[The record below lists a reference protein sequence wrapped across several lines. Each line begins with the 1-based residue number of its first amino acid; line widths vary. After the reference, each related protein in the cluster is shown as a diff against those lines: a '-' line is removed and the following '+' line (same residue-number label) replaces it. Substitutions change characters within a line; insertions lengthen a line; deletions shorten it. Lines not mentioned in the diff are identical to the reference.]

1 MPCQDQF
8 GDVLEEEAA
17 EVEVA
22 PRPGASVV
30 VEFDHD
36 EINAVFGAVRDG
48 EKTTAFIRAAV
59 FALVAERAA
68 EARATA
74 LPEAGS

>member
-1 MPCQDQF
+1 MSCQDQF

-17 EVEVA
+17 DVEVA

-36 EINAVFGAVRDG
+36 EIHAVFSAVRDD
-48 EKTTAFIRAAV
+48 EKTTAFIREAV
-59 FALVAERAA
+59 FALVAERRA

>member
-1 MPCQDQF
+1 MSCQDQF
-8 GDVLEEEAA
+8 GDVFEEEAA

-36 EINAVFGAVRDG
+36 EISAVFGAVRDG
-48 EKTTAFIRAAV
+48 EKTTTFIREAV

-68 EARATA
+68 AARATA

>member
-1 MPCQDQF
+1 MSCQDQF

-17 EVEVA
+17 AVEVA

-48 EKTTAFIRAAV
+48 EKTTTFICEAV

-68 EARATA
+68 EAHGTA

>member
-1 MPCQDQF
+1 MSCQDQF

-22 PRPGASVV
+22 ARPGASVV

-36 EINAVFGAVRDG
+36 EIHAVFGAVRDG
-48 EKTTAFIRAAV
+48 EKTTAFIREAV

-68 EARATA
+68 AARPTA

>member
-1 MPCQDQF
+1 MSCQDQF
-8 GDVLEEEAA
+8 GDVFEEEAA

-22 PRPGASVV
+22 PRPGASVI

-36 EINAVFGAVRDG
+36 EIKAVFGAVRDG
-48 EKTTAFIRAAV
+48 EKTTAFIREAV

-68 EARATA
+68 AARATA